1 MFFKVWFVKQALQY
15 GRFWYPT
22 DPACFEEMPDY
33 LEELNS
39 NPPRVLEPEGW
50 LMGEGI
56 LEFQKNQ
63 LPENVPYIKGW
74 YTCKSSGILYE
85 SAKRSSRVVLIAPR
99 GSMLYVKYIIDLGGD
114 YMGYTDFGWLMLAN
128 ALVVPGMQKLE
139 EKKRKKRGP
148 KVSKLSRQESL
159 EKYEQMQQQADAFF
173 AKVSNS
179 FFYPCLF
186 LKYDIYVAIPIYMFK
201 IFNRSLSDCIRGQ
214 ICHQKLR
221 EFLEKI

>member
-1 MFFKVWFVKQALQY
+1 MVKFARLHVFKVWFVKQALQY

-128 ALVVPGMQKLE
+128 SCFL
-139 EKKRKKRGP
+139 
-148 KVSKLSRQESL
+148 
-159 EKYEQMQQQADAFF
+159 
-173 AKVSNS
+173 S
-179 FFYPCLF
+179 FF
-186 LKYDIYVAIPIYMFK
+186 K
-201 IFNRSLSDCIRGQ
+201 
-214 ICHQKLR
+214 
-221 EFLEKI
+221 LEKIKSMFFELFESCKTLNSYSFIFLKLVKN